1 MATWRLNC
9 AIGGTDVRVN
19 VVIKEFDSTARLM
32 VHIIEQAPL
41 ILAAYGVRGLE
52 ICHTATSSGWL
63 MAGSEGYKSVREEFK
78 KNLPRKPSPDC
89 PPLPQADLKSG
100 RERFCD
106 SDSSGS
112 SYKQKET
119 PTTKPELTSD
129 TPPKSKQALAPT
141 PDQTRP
147 VNLWKK
153 IRAKL
158 STRPAP
164 SSHQRGFFKV
174 IQRCFGG
181 RNKIPRYKP
190 SFLPTAELCDLI
202 VRSFDNAI
210 LVA

>member
-1 MATWRLNC
+1 M
-9 AIGGTDVRVN
+9 
-19 VVIKEFDSTARLM
+19 ARLLGTTRS
-32 VHIIEQAPL
+32 ISSC
-41 ILAAYGVRGLE
+41 GLE
-52 ICHTATSSGWL
+52 RGENMRRLTRDLKALFFS
-63 MAGSEGYKSVREEFK
+63 EFK